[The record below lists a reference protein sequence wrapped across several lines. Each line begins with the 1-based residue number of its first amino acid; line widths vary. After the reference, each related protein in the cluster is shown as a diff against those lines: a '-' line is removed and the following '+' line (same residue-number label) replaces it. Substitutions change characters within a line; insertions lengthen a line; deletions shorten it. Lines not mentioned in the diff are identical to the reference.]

1 MFHRSSEPAELLPT
15 MPPVTSRR
23 APRVDHALESPG
35 FTAARESFPA
45 TQKLTA
51 AAPSQPR
58 LFRGQ
63 LSFLSVT
70 RLLLDPLV
78 AVGALVAVTVAHGEL
93 FRGKYM
99 VLALIVF
106 SLTFPGRLD
115 LSGGPVTITRDIVLR
130 WIPIV
135 VLLLMFGYAAEYLRA
150 FPWDI
155 MATWFVAAPVALLLT
170 HLGLRYFMP
179 PLVWSHGKHRR
190 AVIAGANEIGL
201 KLAEHLQ
208 KDRLLGV
215 RFVGFFDDR
224 ARERLRARDDLQL
237 HGPLANL
244 AAYARQHRI
253 DIIYIALPM
262 ASQPRILKLL
272 DDLRDTTASIYF
284 VPDIFLSD
292 LIQARIDEVNGLPV
306 VAVCETPFYGVNGLV
321 KRLEDIVATFMLL
334 ALISPAM
341 LAIAIGVKLSSPGP
355 IFFKQRRYG
364 LDGQEILVYKFRSMT
379 VCEDGHHIA
388 QARKD
393 DERVTP
399 FGAFLRRTSLD
410 ELPQFFNVLSG
421 SMSIVGPRPHA
432 IAHNEMY
439 RKLIKGYMVR
449 HKVKPGITGWAQV
462 NGLRGETETLVKMK
476 ARIEYDLDYLRNWSL
491 SLDLLIIL
499 KTVVLMFRDPKA
511 Y

>member
-1 MFHRSSEPAELLPT
+1 MRQSSSPL
-15 MPPVTSRR
+15 VQQ
-23 APRVDHALESPG
+23 VDHVVSAPG
-35 FTAARESFPA
+35 FVEPQGRLALAREGSS
-45 TQKLTA
+45 TTT
-51 AAPSQPR
+51 PSQPR

-63 LSFLSVT
+63 LSFLSAT
-70 RLLLDPLV
+70 RLLLDPIV
-78 AVGALVAVTVAHGEL
+78 AVGTLVVVTLAHGEP

-106 SLTFPGRLD
+106 SLTFPGRVD
-115 LSGGPVTITRDIVLR
+115 LSGEPVTITRDIVLR

-135 VLLLMFGYAAEYLRA
+135 ILLLMFGYAAEYLRA
-150 FPWDI
+150 FPWSI
-155 MATWFVAAPVALLLT
+155 MATWFFAAPCALLVL
-170 HLGLRYFMP
+170 HLGLRYLMP
-179 PLVWSHGKHRR
+179 PLISAHGKHRR
-190 AVIAGANEIGL
+190 AVIAGANDVGL
-201 KLAEHLQ
+201 RLAHHLQ
-208 KDRLLGV
+208 KDWLLGV
-215 RFVGFFDDR
+215 RFDGFFDDR
-224 ARERLRARDDLQL
+224 ARERLRPGEGLQL
-237 HGPLANL
+237 HGSLSDL
-244 AAYARQHRI
+244 AAYAKRHRI

-306 VAVCETPFYGVNGLV
+306 VAVCETPFYGVNGLI
-321 KRLEDIVATFMLL
+321 KRLEDVLVASMLL
-334 ALISPAM
+334 VLTSPIM
-341 LAIAIGVKLSSPGP
+341 LAIAIGVRMSSPGP
-355 IFFKQRRYG
+355 VLFRQRRYG

-379 VCEDGHHIA
+379 VCEDGQLIN
-388 QARKD
+388 QAIPGDK
-393 DERVTP
+393 RVTS

-432 IAHNEMY
+432 VAHNETY

-449 HKVKPGITGWAQV
+449 HKVKPGITGWAQI

-476 ARIEYDLDYLRNWSL
+476 ARIKYDLDYLRNWSP

-499 KTVVLMFRDPKA
+499 KTVVLIFRDARA